1 MTDKQLLEQALEALE
16 LANYK
21 VADYCNGY
29 TIEEVDDAITAIKQA
44 LAAPMQEPSEWQKI
58 ECPICGDMA
67 IAKDIPAASVHQCM
81 EHGECF
87 GGKCI
92 YTTPPAAAVQEPVAW
107 RWMPA
112 PYWKQWVYSDDGER
126 VEEAKRFMGDGGVQ
140 PLYTTPPAAPVQ
152 DSTCNETLRTQGKA
166 YPRTCKKCG
175 LGPCVGKPT
184 SDITPPAYDQG
195 WKDGYKHG
203 AWANTAAPVQEPVA
217 IHQFRSPHSSDWYDG
232 IPDHHDGHGPYE
244 VRTLYIATPA
254 AQRQWV
260 GLTLDEIDL
269 LEELYAPPVH
279 PDFVNDASHCLELI
293 RHVEAKL
300 KEKNT

>member
-92 YTTPPAAAVQEPVAW
+92 YTTPPAAAVQEPVWCNHCNGSGRMVRDPDIGTDQECFVCNGA
-107 RWMPA
+107 
-112 PYWKQWVYSDDGER
+112 
-126 VEEAKRFMGDGGVQ
+126 GV
-140 PLYTTPPAAPVQ
+140 P
-152 DSTCNETLRTQGKA
+152 
-166 YPRTCKKCG
+166 
-175 LGPCVGKPT
+175 
-184 SDITPPAYDQG
+184 
-195 WKDGYKHG
+195 
-203 AWANTAAPVQEPVA
+203 AAPVQEPVA
-217 IHQFRSPHSSDWYDG
+217 LQMDVIVGNLIREG
-232 IPDHHDGHGPYE
+232 INKHRARELAEHFIKH
-244 VRTLYIATPA
+244 ITPP

-260 GLTLDEIDL
+260 TFPTMLRKMWSGGEVQAWLDEN
-269 LEELYAPPVH
+269 
-279 PDFVNDASHCLELI
+279 VN
-293 RHVEAKL
+293 
-300 KEKNT
+300 KEKNQ